1 MTIII
6 TNETIIWLCLSILFY
21 LAGYITHYVRYS
33 GVSIDMGNNT
43 YKGNLVKNTSI
54 NQKLIKIDDTKFVTD
69 ITTEGLEKKYTD
81 LGETKNTTENVSSSV
96 NKLKSM
102 KG

>member
-6 TNETIIWLCLSILFY
+6 TNETIIWLSLIILSY
-21 LAGYITHYVRYS
+21 LAGYITRYVSYS
-33 GVSIDMGNNT
+33 GVSIDSVNGG

-54 NQKLIKIDDTKFVTD
+54 NQNLIKIDDTKFVTD
-69 ITTEGLEKKYTD
+69 ITTEGLEKKYTN